1 MPTKGTSDLR
11 SAPAKPKTGGNSS
24 GRAVSLLERPLT
36 EVLTESQLTLIGHF
50 EDRPAELCSAGEF
63 LILRRGNAELAG
75 YWAHTTFERVG
86 PSPDKRGMKRLV
98 FVGPDETNPLN
109 RIVFDT
115 APGKKLDHF
124 LAMHTPE
131 VVSDARPSGQS
142 LFGTTIQDDVGEAD
156 EKATTTS
163 KAHTLDVD
171 APDED
176 QLEIEALIASATAR
190 PKSSRAT
197 ADIRLID
204 IASLFAGLLTIWNLG
219 RTTSFFLGSGGR
231 WQQSNPGHFYLT
243 AAGWMVIGGL
253 LVLCL
258 EALRRL
264 GADKDEAPGELGS
277 RLGSTD
283 VLVQLLRMMSYGGGI
298 AIGWHLY
305 LALTESVRTSDGF
318 DYGLFSSG
326 PWSLS
331 ILPLA
336 GLSVIAFLLGSLLER
351 SQPCRK

>member
-1 MPTKGTSDLR
+1 MPAEGRSDLR
-11 SAPAKPKTGGNSS
+11 SASAKSINGGNSS
-24 GRAVSLLERPLT
+24 GRAVSLLERPLSPEVLT

-63 LILRRGNAELAG
+63 LVLRRGNAELAG

-98 FVGPDETNPLN
+98 FVGPDESNPLN

-124 LAMHTPE
+124 LAMHAPE

-142 LFGTTIQDDVGEAD
+142 LFGTTAQAEVHTPDVVVD
-156 EKATTTS
+156 EG
-163 KAHTLDVD
+163 D
-171 APDED
+171 
-176 QLEIEALIASATAR
+176 LEIEALIASATAR
-190 PKSSRAT
+190 PKAT
-197 ADIRLID
+197 TVKTVEARLID
-204 IASLFAGLLTIWNLG
+204 IASLFAGLLTVWNLG
-219 RTTSFFLGSGGR
+219 RTTAFFLGSGER
-231 WQQSNPGHFYLT
+231 WQQGDPGHFYLT

-258 EALRRL
+258 EAIRRL
-264 GADKDEAPGELGS
+264 DTDLEPSALGS
-277 RLGSTD
+277 WLGSSD
-283 VLVQLLRMMSYGGGI
+283 MLVQLLRMVSYGGGV

-305 LALTESVRTSDGF
+305 LALAASVQTSDGF
-318 DYGLFSSG
+318 DYGLFTSG

-331 ILPLA
+331 VLPLA
-336 GLSVIAFLLGSLLER
+336 GLSVIAFLLASLLER
-351 SQPCRK
+351 AQPCRK